1 MEKKML
7 NKFNINEDGT
17 PAVELRACIVVY
29 AVSML
34 GKTPFVARDVEE
46 ANHII
51 VKVREMGCQAYVM
64 DYEVPINYEGWHY
77 PKPLKS
83 LEFSIN

>member
-1 MEKKML
+1 ML

-17 PAVELRACIVVY
+17 PSVELRACIVVY
-29 AVSML
+29 AISML

-51 VKVREMGCQAYVM
+51 VQVRGMGYQAYVM
-64 DYEVPINYEGWHY
+64 DYEVPINYKGWY
-77 PKPLKS
+77 FPKPLKP